1 MHDGGESLDLTPGT
15 KSARDKGERRIR
27 GLVFIFAVVIV
38 FALGCKDSRG
48 SPPSCDSD
56 VSAVKFFEWSENAG
70 PPPLAFVAIGD
81 GGCACPAQRK
91 VADRMLDW
99 HKKHPYDF
107 VLMLGDNVYDNG
119 DTKGGSRALYK
130 TNFDKYYRALKDRGV
145 EFHAVLGN
153 HDVQTRHGKDEISA
167 AGRFG
172 FMTNKGYYNFAP
184 RKRINGI
191 SLISFFALNSNAMID
206 GKKDDEQITWL
217 RKSLTESGSVW
228 KIAVFH
234 HPIYSPITKH
244 KPETEFRNEVEK
256 VIVDGG
262 IRITL
267 SGHNHIYDR
276 MKSQKGVVHFTS
288 GGGVARLYN
297 VRMNDITACASKSHH
312 FMYFEVYPNEI
323 RFWAIAADG
332 LPIDA
337 GIIKKEG
344 FSD

>member
-1 MHDGGESLDLTPGT
+1 MHETVRRT
-15 KSARDKGERRIR
+15 K
-27 GLVFIFAVVIV
+27 GLVLIVALVIFST
-38 FALGCKDSRG
+38 LGCEDLKG

-56 VSAVKFFEWSENAG
+56 VSAVKFFDSTENLT
-70 PPPLAFVAIGD
+70 PPPLAFLAIGD
-81 GGCACPAQRK
+81 TGCDCPAQRK

-99 HKKHPYDF
+99 YKKHPYSF
-107 VLMLGDNVYDNG
+107 VLMLGDNIYDMG
-119 DTKGGSRALYK
+119 DTRGGSQKLFKAS
-130 TNFDKYYRALKDRGV
+130 FDKYYKVLEDRGV

-153 HDVQTRHGKDEISA
+153 HDVETRDGKDEIKA
-167 AGRFG
+167 VRRFG
-172 FMTNKGYYNFAP
+172 FLTNKGYYTVTP
-184 RKRINGI
+184 RNRMNGI
-191 SLISFFALNSNAMID
+191 PLISFFALNSNTMID
-206 GKKDDEQITWL
+206 GKQDDEQIAWL
-217 RKSLTESGSVW
+217 RKSLAESGSVW

-244 KPETEFRNEVEK
+244 KPEREFGNGVEK
-256 VIVDGG
+256 VLVDGG

-288 GGGVARLYN
+288 GGGGATLYD
-297 VRMNDITACASKSHH
+297 VRMNDTTACASKSHH
-312 FMYFEVYPNEI
+312 FTYFEVYPEEI

-332 LPIDA
+332 SLIDA